1 MSVNAQIQALLEI
14 IRARNVPPHYKL
26 PPVEARANMEKSR
39 TLFRQPE
46 EFALGRVEA
55 LSIPG
60 PAGKIPARLYAPD
73 ATPGRPLIV
82 FYHGGGWVIGSLDTH
97 DDFCR
102 RMAKLVNAVVVAVD
116 YRLAPEHRFPAAI
129 DDAYA
134 ATKWVAANAKQLGG
148 DASRLVV
155 MGDSAGG
162 NLAAVVALMARDQGG
177 PAIAQQVLIYP
188 ATHHDFSL
196 PSVKKYGEGF
206 LLTSIG
212 MEWFWN
218 HYLGGQDGKDWRAS
232 PMSAKTLKGLPPAY
246 VLIAEYDV
254 LRDEGELYAARLQKE
269 GVPTKMVLAEEM
281 IHGFVTMSVVA
292 RTLEI
297 IGDMAAAVRAQ
308 VGTKPHQG

>member
-1 MSVNAQIQALLEI
+1 VAVNAQIQGLLDL

-26 PPVEARANMEKSR
+26 PPPEARANMEKSR
-39 TLFRQPE
+39 LLFCPPE
-46 EFALGRVEA
+46 SVPLGRVEP

-73 ATPGRPLIV
+73 AQPGRPIIV

-97 DDFCR
+97 DDVCR
-102 RMAKLVNAVVVAVD
+102 RMAKLVNALVIAVD

-129 DDAYA
+129 DDAFA
-134 ATKWVAANAKQLGG
+134 ATQWISANAKQLGG

-162 NLAAVVALMARDQGG
+162 NLAAIVALMARDQGG
-177 PAIAQQVLIYP
+177 PAIQQQVLIYP

-206 LLTSIG
+206 LLTAIG

-218 HYLGGQDGKDWRAS
+218 HYLGTGSGKDWRAS
-232 PMSAKTLKGLPPAY
+232 PIMAKSLKGLPPAY

-254 LRDEGELYAARLQKE
+254 LRDEGEMYAARLQKE
-269 GVPTKMVLAEEM
+269 GVATKMVLAEEM
-281 IHGFVTMSVVA
+281 IHGFITMSVVK

-297 IGDMAAAVRAQ
+297 VEDMAAAIRERVKTEPFA
-308 VGTKPHQG
+308 G